1 MSAAC
6 RVVGISRQSVYQ
18 AVARMEC
25 RRTELSVIKEWV
37 LYWRKFMPQLG
48 TRKLYKLIKQKLIE
62 HEIKLGRDGFFTYL
76 KSEGLLVKPKKSFI
90 KTTFSKHWMKKHP
103 NLLKEEGL
111 HNAEHVLVSD
121 ITYLESDQGVHY
133 LSLVTDSGSR
143 KIVGHHLSLDMRA
156 ENVVKALKMAV
167 KDKRY
172 VENSVHHSDRGVQY
186 CSAIYQDELKANGIQ
201 PSMTDGYDCYQNA
214 LAERING
221 ILKQEF
227 LIYRC
232 KTIEELKILVAES
245 IKIYNEMRPH
255 LSLNMETPNQVHN
268 RKGQLLEL
276 A

>member
-1 MSAAC
+1 
-6 RVVGISRQSVYQ
+6 
-18 AVARMEC
+18 
-25 RRTELSVIKEWV
+25 
-37 LYWRKFMPQLG
+37 LYV
-48 TRKLYKLIKQKLIE
+48 LIKPKLLE
-62 HEIKLGRDGFFTYL
+62 HDIKLGRDGLFASL
-76 KSEGLLVKPKKSFI
+76 RRDGLLVKPKRSFT

-111 HNAEHVLVSD
+111 HDAEHVLVSD

-133 LSLVTDSGSR
+133 LSLVTDAASR
-143 KIVGHHLSLDMRA
+143 KIVGHHLSEDMKA
-156 ENVVKALKMAV
+156 DSVVKALKMAV

-172 VENSVHHSDRGVQY
+172 IANTVHHSDRGSQY
-186 CSAIYQDELKANGIQ
+186 CSAVYQDELLINQIR

-227 LIYRC
+227 LLYRC
-232 KTIEELKILVAES
+232 KTLKEMKILVKES
-245 IKIYNEMRPH
+245 IAIYNAMRPH
-255 LSLNMETPNQVHN
+255 LSLNMKTPNQVHN

>member
-1 MSAAC
+1 M
-6 RVVGISRQSVYQ
+6 GISRQSVYQ
-18 AVARMEC
+18 AVSRMEC
-25 RRTELSVIKEWV
+25 RRAELSIIKDWV
-37 LYWRKFMPQLG
+37 LYWRKYMPQIG
-48 TRKLYKLIKQKLIE
+48 TRKLYTLIKPKLVE
-62 HEIKLGRDGFFTYL
+62 HGIKLGRDGFFTYL
-76 KSEGLLVKPKKSFI
+76 KSEGLLVKPKKSFT

-133 LSLVTDSGSR
+133 LSLVTDSSTR

-172 VENSVHHSDRGVQY
+172 AGNSVHHSDRGLQY
-186 CSAIYQDELKANGIQ
+186 CSAIYQNELNANGIQ

-227 LIYRC
+227 LLYRC
-232 KTIEELKILVAES
+232 KTIEELKILVTES
-245 IKIYNEMRPH
+245 INIYNEMRPH
-255 LSLNMETPNQVHN
+255 LALDMETPNAVHN
-268 RKGQLLEL
+268 RKGQLREL